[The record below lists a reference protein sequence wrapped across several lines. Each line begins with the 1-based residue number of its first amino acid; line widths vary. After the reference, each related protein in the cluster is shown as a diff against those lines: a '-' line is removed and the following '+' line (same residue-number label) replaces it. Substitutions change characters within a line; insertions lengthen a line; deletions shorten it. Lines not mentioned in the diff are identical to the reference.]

1 MNLKNLYFRYPNRE
15 KNIIE
20 NLNLEIKKGKS
31 IGIFGDS
38 GSGKST
44 LISLVVG
51 LIKPDKGEIL
61 IDNINIQNNLQSW
74 RQSISFVS
82 QRVFLLDD
90 TIKNNILFGNED
102 FNEELFFNSLS
113 AARLKN
119 FYRNSS

>member
-1 MNLKNLYFRYPNRE
+1 M
-15 KNIIE
+15 
-20 NLNLEIKKGKS
+20 EIKKGKS

-102 FNEELFFNSLS
+102 FNEELFLI
-113 AARLKN
+113 L
-119 FYRNSS
+119 

>member
-1 MNLKNLYFRYPNRE
+1 M
-15 KNIIE
+15 
-20 NLNLEIKKGKS
+20 EIKKGKS

-38 GSGKST
+38 GSVKV

-82 QRVFLLDD
+82 QRVF
-90 TIKNNILFGNED
+90 
-102 FNEELFFNSLS
+102 
-113 AARLKN
+113 
-119 FYRNSS
+119 Y